1 LIKFY
6 SFSQLGGVGLLGVGI
21 YVQLKIG
28 DYVELSSVK
37 YVTGSIIII
46 SVGAV
51 IAVIA
56 FFGCCGAIKESRC
69 LLGTVG

>member
-1 LIKFY
+1 M
-6 SFSQLGGVGLLGVGI
+6 LGVGI

-46 SVGAV
+46 AVGAV

-56 FFGCCGAIKESRC
+56 FFGCCGAIKENRC
-69 LLGTVG
+69 LLGTVS